1 MKTYELLI
9 AENQPKCGGKS
20 PVKTTIQMVTTDDP
34 VAFVKEREPNN
45 ELKVSTE
52 KDGTIIVETDHNGFA
67 VKYEFTE
74 D

>member
-9 AENQPKCGGKS
+9 AEHQPKCGGKS

-34 VAFVKEREPNN
+34 VAFVRQREKNS
-45 ELKVSTE
+45 ELKVSTD
-52 KDGTIIVETDHNGFA
+52 KDGTIIVETERNGFA

>member
-1 MKTYELLI
+1 
-9 AENQPKCGGKS
+9 
-20 PVKTTIQMVTTDDP
+20 MVTTDDP

-45 ELKVSTE
+45 ELKVSTD

>member
-1 MKTYELLI
+1 MVGNAAEKALLDGLPLFLVDI
-9 AENQPKCGGKS
+9 RGEGG
-20 PVKTTIQMVTTDDP
+20 DDP

-45 ELKVSTE
+45 ELKVSTD